1 MVADLQPLIRVKRH
15 ALEEKQKFLAQ
26 LYEQFEALE
35 AAKAKLLE
43 DRDKELER
51 AKDMPPD
58 MLSYLGPYVE
68 GVKDK
73 VAHIDE
79 DIASLNKRIEIARED
94 MRAAFADVKK
104 LEITQ
109 EAREAEEQAEIDKK
123 ESDEL
128 DEIAIEGFRRGQRD

>member
-1 MVADLQPLIRVKRH
+1 MAADLHPLIRVKRH

-26 LYEQFEALE
+26 LYEKSETLE
-35 AAKAKLLE
+35 AAKTKLLN
-43 DRDKELER
+43 DRDAELER
-51 AKDMPPD
+51 AKEMPPD

-73 VAHIDE
+73 VAQIDE
-79 DIASLNKRIEIARED
+79 DMASLNKRIDIARED

-109 EAREAEEQAEIDKK
+109 ETREAEEQAERDKK
-123 ESDEL
+123 ETDEL
-128 DEIAIEGFRRGQRD
+128 DEIAINGFRRSQED